1 MTWPIG
7 TTELEGA
14 IVRHCSPT
22 LAGLK
27 PASLFT
33 FPGSFTTADG
43 NSEQVMQRRQALT
56 AAVAFCRTQIVGA
69 GMDIC
74 VLAWKKCGALI
85 YIYRPQALCCHLESP
100 EARHALAAQGY
111 PLGNLPMCLAKLGAR
126 LSEQEHSQKGANESA
141 QAKSCP
147 CEQRVCAKEFPHEIG
162 FFLGYPPAD
171 VMGFVQNHGRS
182 YLAVGAWKVYANK
195 DDALRTFATYRRC
208 TKAYRRAYRHGRRLA
223 RLAVTSTRI

>member
-1 MTWPIG
+1 MTWLIG
-7 TTELEGA
+7 TSELEGA

-33 FPGSFTTADG
+33 FPGSFATADD
-43 NSEQVMQRRQALT
+43 NTEQVMQRRQALT
-56 AAVAFCRTQIVGA
+56 TAVAFCRAQIVDA
-69 GMDIC
+69 GIDIC

-85 YIYRPQALCCHLESP
+85 YVYRPQALRCHLESP
-100 EARHALAAQGY
+100 EAHRALAAQGY
-111 PLGNLPMCLAKLGAR
+111 PLENLPMCLAKLGAR
-126 LSEQEHSQKGANESA
+126 LSGQEHSPKDINESE

-147 CEQRVCAKEFPHEIG
+147 CEQHVCAKEFPHEIG

-171 VMGFVQNHGRS
+171 VMGFVQNHGRN

-195 DDALRTFATYRRC
+195 DDALQTFATYRRC

-223 RLAVTSTRI
+223 RLAVASTRI